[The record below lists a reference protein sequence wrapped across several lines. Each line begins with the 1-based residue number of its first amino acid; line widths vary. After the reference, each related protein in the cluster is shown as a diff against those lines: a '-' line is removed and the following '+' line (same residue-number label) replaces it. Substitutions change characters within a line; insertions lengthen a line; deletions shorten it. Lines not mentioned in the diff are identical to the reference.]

1 MTFYNVSKENYLV
14 NFSEEEQNWIPL
26 NSGTKVIFMARVT
39 SVELEKLM
47 TFDSIMLNILSTKYI
62 ATT

>member
-26 NSGTKVIFMARVT
+26 NSGTKVIFMALVT

-47 TFDSIMLNILSTKYI
+47 TFDSIILSTKYI

>member
-1 MTFYNVSKENYLV
+1 MTFYTVSKENYLV

-26 NSGTKVIFMARVT
+26 NSGTKVIFMALVT

-47 TFDSIMLNILSTKYI
+47 TFDSIILSTKYI